1 MTVPNIVE
9 ITNEIYQEV
18 FRRRLSKKYVGRKV
32 NNASVFNLRR
42 NSICMYT
49 LTLFQSNNRLANA
62 IQSKNLVPG
71 QRSISINTALR

>member
-32 NNASVFNLRR
+32 NNASMFNLRR
-42 NSICMYT
+42 NFHLHAHPHSFT
-49 LTLFQSNNRLANA
+49 E
-62 IQSKNLVPG
+62 
-71 QRSISINTALR
+71 

>member
-32 NNASVFNLRR
+32 NNASVFDLRR

-49 LTLFQSNNRLANA
+49 LDHSF
-62 IQSKNLVPG
+62 PE
-71 QRSISINTALR
+71 